1 MGSSNSMVKLSAGA
15 EALTFTMMS
24 SMEAFSNTVASVNV
38 GKRNGLLEVESEMM
52 LNLMV

>member
-24 SMEAFSNTVASVNV
+24 SIEAFSNTVASVNV
-38 GKRNGLLEVESEMM
+38 GKRNGLEVGSEMM

>member
-38 GKRNGLLEVESEMM
+38 GKRNGLKAESEMM